1 VNGFRAPCVSSS
13 TLTEPRRLRVA
24 SRGSP
29 LALWQAN
36 HVAAALRAAGS
47 ELSIEVV
54 VISTEGDR
62 RHDVPLA
69 EIGGKGVFVKE
80 VQAAVLDGRAD
91 LAVHSAKDLPAVT
104 PIGLVLAC
112 VPERADASDAL
123 VGRALGDIPEGG
135 IIATG
140 SPRRAIQLL
149 ALRPDLMVVGLRG
162 NIDARLAKAKDND
175 AVVVA
180 TAALVR
186 LGHTDRIAQVFNVD
200 EMVPQVGQGAL
211 AVECRSGD
219 DELMAMLQ
227 AIEHATTRRCVD
239 AERAFLSELGG
250 DCDLPAGAHG
260 VVTPQGLRF
269 RAVLGGEMGVI
280 RRFDEVAED
289 GQALGVAAARRLRV

>member
-1 VNGFRAPCVSSS
+1 
-13 TLTEPRRLRVA
+13 LTEPRQFRVA

-36 HVAAALRAAGS
+36 HIAAALRAAAPG
-47 ELSIEVV
+47 LVV
-54 VISTEGDR
+54 EILIISTEGDR

-91 LAVHSAKDLPAVT
+91 LAVHSAKDLPAIT
-104 PIGLVLAC
+104 PDGLVLAC

-123 VGRALGDIPEGG
+123 VGRALADVPEGG
-135 IIATG
+135 MIATG
-140 SPRRAIQLL
+140 SPRRAMQLF
-149 ALRPDLMVVGLRG
+149 ALRPDVVVVGLRG
-162 NIDARLAKAKDND
+162 NMDTRLAKVEDND

-186 LGHTDRIAQVFNVD
+186 LGHTDQIAQIFDFD

-211 AVECRSGD
+211 AVECRSAD
-219 DELMAMLQ
+219 DELVDMLSS
-227 AIEHATTRRCVD
+227 IEDVTSRRCVD
-239 AERAFLSELGG
+239 AERAFLAELGG

-260 VVTPQGLRF
+260 VVTPEGIRL
-269 RAVLGGEMGVI
+269 RAVLGGELGVI
-280 RRFDEVAED
+280 RRFDEVGAD
-289 GQALGVAAARRLRV
+289 GPALGIAAARKLRV

>member
-1 VNGFRAPCVSSS
+1 M
-13 TLTEPRRLRVA
+13 
-24 SRGSP
+24 
-29 LALWQAN
+29 
-36 HVAAALRAAGS
+36 AAALRAATPG
-47 ELSIEVV
+47 LVV
-54 VISTEGDR
+54 EIMIISTEGDR

-104 PIGLVLAC
+104 PDGLVLAC

-123 VGRALGDIPEGG
+123 VGRALVDIPDGG
-135 IIATG
+135 MIATG
-140 SPRRAIQLL
+140 SPRRAMQLF
-149 ALRPDLMVVGLRG
+149 ALRPDVVVVGLRG
-162 NIDARLAKAKDND
+162 NMDTRLAKVEDND

-186 LGHTDRIAQVFNVD
+186 LGHTDQIAQVFDFD

-211 AVECRSGD
+211 AVECRSAD
-219 DELMAMLQ
+219 DELVGML
-227 AIEHATTRRCVD
+227 ASIEHATSRRCVD
-239 AERAFLSELGG
+239 AERAFLAELGG

-260 VVTPQGLRF
+260 VVTPEGVRL

-280 RRFDEVAED
+280 RRFDEVGTD
-289 GQALGVAAARRLRV
+289 GPALGIAAARKLRL